1 MGFSQ
6 VGCCLYIMGGCG
18 DELPAANGE
27 GNLIAAAQQIVAAL
41 GTKKIISEAERRI
54 LVDLR
59 TRLAT
64 MTMVDDSRAIEPISK
79 GGSEI
84 EGHLNLVAE
93 KIMNRISDETMI
105 WESGPEDASEYLKVV
120 DEARILT
127 EELETLCL
135 DKDNEELELLRKAHD
150 VLQASMERLEEEFGH
165 LMVQNTQ
172 PFEPE
177 RMSFRS
183 YEGDVVVGSPLSL
196 YDDTLEDSLRGDSIN
211 KSFEEFIVDL
221 VHPDVI
227 PDLKCIANLMLISGY
242 DRECSQ
248 AYVNVR
254 KDALNRC
261 LHLLEVEPLSIEDV
275 LKMEWGSLDSQIK
288 RWVWAIKIFVRVYLS
303 SEKRLSDD
311 IFGVFDSL
319 SSLCFTESSKTSVM
333 QLLSFGDAV
342 AVGPRQPE
350 KLFRV
355 LDMYEV
361 LIELLPDINS
371 MYSSKDGDSV
381 REECYEVLRRLGD
394 AVRGTFL
401 EFKNAIAKNA
411 STNPFAGGGVHHLTR
426 YVMNYIKLLTDY
438 SDTLNQILEEAE
450 REESLSPSS
459 DSSPPSVGDVENSQ
473 MGRSSNNSTPMSSHF
488 RSLTSILEANL
499 DEKSKLYKDP
509 ALQNFFLM
517 NNIHY
522 MAEKVKNSE
531 LRDIFGDEWIKRR
544 NAKFQQHAMHY
555 ERATWSSMLSLLK
568 DDGAQSS
575 SSRSSMRNVLKERLR
590 SFYVSF
596 EEIYK
601 NQTGWLIK
609 DPQLQED
616 LRISTSLKVIQAY
629 RTFVGRHVN
638 EISDKYIKYTA
649 DDLEDYILDLF
660 SGSQKS
666 LNNIHRK

>member
-1 MGFSQ
+1 
-6 VGCCLYIMGGCG
+6 MGGCG
-18 DELPAANGE
+18 AELPAANGE
-27 GNLIAAAQQIVAAL
+27 GDLIAAAQQIVAAL
-41 GTKKIISEAERRI
+41 GTKKIMSEAERKI

-59 TRLAT
+59 TRLTT
-64 MTMVDDSRAIEPISK
+64 MTMVDDSKSIEPIAE
-79 GGSEI
+79 GGSVI
-84 EGHLNLVAE
+84 EGQLNLVAE

-105 WESGPEDASEYLKVV
+105 WESGPEDASDYLKAVN
-120 DEARILT
+120 EARILA
-127 EELETLCL
+127 EELEALCL
-135 DKDNEELELLRKAHD
+135 DKDSEEIELLRKAHD
-150 VLQASMERLEEEFGH
+150 VLQTAMARLEEEFGH
-165 LMVQNTQ
+165 LMAQNSQ

-183 YEGDVVVGSPLSL
+183 YDGDVAVGSPISL
-196 YDDTLEDSLRGDSIN
+196 YDYTVEDSLHGDSVR
-211 KSFEEFIVDL
+211 KSFEEYTVDL

-227 PDLKCIANLMLISGY
+227 PELKCIANIMFISGY

-261 LHLLEVEPLSIEDV
+261 LLFLEVEPLSIEDV

-288 RWVWAIKIFVRVYLS
+288 RWVWAIKIFVRVYLA
-303 SEKRLSDD
+303 SEKRLSDEV
-311 IFGVFDSL
+311 FGEFDSL
-319 SSLCFTESSKTSVM
+319 GSLCFVESSKGSVM

-350 KLFRV
+350 KLFRI

-361 LIELLPDINS
+361 LVELLPDVNS
-371 MYSSKDGDSV
+371 LYSSQAGDCV
-381 REECYEVLRRLGD
+381 RQECYEVLRRLGD
-394 AVRGTFL
+394 AVRATFL
-401 EFKNAIAKNA
+401 EFKDAIAKNA

-438 SDTLNQILEEAE
+438 SDILNQILEEAE

-459 DSSPPSVGDVENSQ
+459 DSAPSVDEENQTDFSC
-473 MGRSSNNSTPMSSHF
+473 NTTPMSSHF
-488 RSLTSILEANL
+488 QSITWILEANL

-522 MAEKVKNSE
+522 MAQKVKSSE
-531 LRDIFGDEWIKRR
+531 LRDIFGDGWIKRH
-544 NAKFQQHAMHY
+544 NGKFQQQAMNY
-555 ERATWSSMLSLLK
+555 ERATWSSILSLLK

-575 SSRSSMRNVLKERLR
+575 GSRSSTKNGLKERLR
-590 SFYVSF
+590 SFYAAF
-596 EEIYK
+596 EEVYK
-601 NQTGWLIK
+601 SQTGWLIK

-629 RTFVGRHVN
+629 RTFVGRHIN

-649 DDLEDYILDLF
+649 DDLQDFILDLF

-666 LNNIHRK
+666 LNSIYRK